1 MRLLRK
7 LTVLAAGCALVL
19 APGAAA
25 MVPRG
30 PATTLSGTIVDAF
43 QDEFDA
49 NFRFLVIQNESG
61 THYATSPSDDISK
74 EFVDGLVGAEV
85 TIAGIRAMD
94 DRIRNS
100 IRFTSVRPAK

>member
-1 MRLLRK
+1 MVPKMRLLRR
-7 LTVLAAGCALVL
+7 LAAMAAGCALVL
-19 APGAAA
+19 APNAEA

-61 THYATSPSDDISK
+61 THYATSPSDDIS
-74 EFVDGLVGAEV
+74 F
-85 TIAGIRAMD
+85 
-94 DRIRNS
+94 
-100 IRFTSVRPAK
+100 